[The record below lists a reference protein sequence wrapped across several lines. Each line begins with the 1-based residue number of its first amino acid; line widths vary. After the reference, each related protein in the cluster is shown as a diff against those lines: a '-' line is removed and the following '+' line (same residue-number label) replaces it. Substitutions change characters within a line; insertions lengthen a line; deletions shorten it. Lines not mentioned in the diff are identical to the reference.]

1 MGSAKL
7 WNRIVALLSLLIVFA
22 CGRNVMS
29 QTRISEA
36 IRNDQRVTLNKTTSP
51 LIAKSVEA
59 GRLPGGQNL
68 GRMLLLLAP
77 TAEQDQ
83 AAEKFVN
90 DLHDA
95 SSPSFHQ
102 WLSPADF
109 GKRFGIADADAAQ
122 VQQWLQSRGLTVNE
136 ISQSRRF
143 IVFSGS
149 VSQVENAFATEM
161 HKYSYQQNGKE
172 LSFISNSK
180 DIQIPAALQAVVKGV
195 VRLHSDP
202 RNPQAVMGGKVYF
215 NKTSK
220 QFTDTNGDHY
230 LSPADFAKIYN
241 VQPLY
246 DLGINGAGQSIAI
259 TGRSEIEV
267 QDVRDF
273 RTLMGLPAND
283 PQVILNGDDP
293 FQTLDDMPEALLDV
307 TWSGAVAPMAQI
319 IFVVSQSNFADGIDA
334 SAAYIVD
341 HNLAPVMSTSY
352 GFCEQ
357 NLGPVQN
364 AFYNSLWQQAAAEGI
379 TAFVS
384 SGDSGG
390 AGCDSPSGGLYA
402 SGVAVNGIGSTPY
415 NVSVGGTQFDDT
427 SNPSA
432 YWSNTNDPT
441 TLLSALGYIPE
452 MAWNESNNDP
462 TYPILLSGGGGV
474 STIYAKPN
482 WQTAAGVPNDGKRDL
497 PDISLSASV
506 HDGYLICIYGGCS
519 YGNSY
524 LNAFGGTS
532 AASPAAAGI
541 MALVNQKLG
550 GQRQG
555 LANFV
560 FYRLA
565 STAGVYHDTAKGS
578 NKVPDVNG
586 QYTVGY
592 SAGPGYD
599 LATGLGSFDV
609 SALVNH
615 WQAAS
620 STHGSTTK
628 LKLGSGQSL
637 PVVHGTPLTF
647 DATVQCSEAGCK
659 HPTGEVSLMA
669 TSAAGDTIA
678 SGVGTLSPGSPS
690 TSNIQTGSIPGGSY
704 GLTARYSGDG
714 TYYSST
720 SSPVQVKVNPEPSQ
734 TYVGVL
740 GGGSLLFAPVTFS
753 YDNPQQVAIVVAGN
767 SGEGYPT
774 GTVSLQAD
782 GQPVKTVPGKGP
794 DPLQDSPMVLNY
806 GEKSPILF
814 GGAPISQSSTI
825 SFLAPGLSVGTHQLQ
840 ASYPGDNSFSSST
853 SPGSSTNTFT
863 FSVTK
868 ANSLIADFFTMGTPV
883 LNVPVDLAGQI
894 ALYNYC
900 APYGGKVT
908 ATDITSGTPV
918 ILGSVTIA
926 PDEYCD
932 GYTIPVTFKTSGVT
946 DPSCPNGSAC
956 RHTVQIDYSGDSNV
970 NPSSNKY
977 NYILVSTNSPT
988 NTMLTADT
996 MATMVGN
1003 PVTLTASVLSNVP
1016 LHQPT
1021 GQMVTFMDGTSTLG
1035 TAPLTDPQNQGGG
1048 TYLFTA
1054 TLVVSKLSGGPHNLI
1069 AKFAG
1074 DSVNTGSDSSAT
1086 PVIVNIMD
1094 YALQGAPTAITI
1106 KDGQSGL
1113 ATISV
1118 FPLGGFAQPV
1128 QLSCG
1133 MLPANVSCNFS
1144 QASVTPDGVHP
1155 SNATLTIN
1163 TNHLSASRNGN
1174 NRLLGVTSTLAFGF
1188 VLLPFVSRKR
1198 LKTSLGM
1205 LGLFLVVLVGVG
1217 CGGGSN
1223 SNNAAA
1229 GTYTVTVTAA
1239 TAGAVSSKTAQVTVN
1254 IVH

>member
-7 WNRIVALLSLLIVFA
+7 WNRIAVLLSLLMVFA
-22 CGRNVMS
+22 CGQNVMS
-29 QTRISEA
+29 QTRIAEA
-36 IRNDQRVTLNKTTSP
+36 IRNDQRVTLSKTTSP

-83 AAEKFVN
+83 AAEQLVN

-109 GKRFGIADADAAQ
+109 GKRFGIADGDAAQ
-122 VQQWLQSRGLTVNE
+122 VQQWLQSRGLTVHE

-215 NKTSK
+215 NKPSK

-230 LSPADFAKIYN
+230 LSPGDFAKIYN

-273 RTLMGLPAND
+273 RALMGLPAND

-441 TLLSALGYIPE
+441 TLRSALGYIPE

-462 TYPILLSGGGGV
+462 TNPMLLSGGGGV

-524 LNAFGGTS
+524 LIPFGGTS

-555 LANFV
+555 L
-560 FYRLA
+560 
-565 STAGVYHDTAKGS
+565 G
-578 NKVPDVNG
+578 
-586 QYTVGY
+586 
-592 SAGPGYD
+592 
-599 LATGLGSFDV
+599 
-609 SALVNH
+609 
-615 WQAAS
+615 
-620 STHGSTTK
+620 
-628 LKLGSGQSL
+628 
-637 PVVHGTPLTF
+637 
-647 DATVQCSEAGCK
+647 
-659 HPTGEVSLMA
+659 
-669 TSAAGDTIA
+669 
-678 SGVGTLSPGSPS
+678 
-690 TSNIQTGSIPGGSY
+690 
-704 GLTARYSGDG
+704 
-714 TYYSST
+714 
-720 SSPVQVKVNPEPSQ
+720 
-734 TYVGVL
+734 
-740 GGGSLLFAPVTFS
+740 
-753 YDNPQQVAIVVAGN
+753 
-767 SGEGYPT
+767 
-774 GTVSLQAD
+774 
-782 GQPVKTVPGKGP
+782 
-794 DPLQDSPMVLNY
+794 
-806 GEKSPILF
+806 
-814 GGAPISQSSTI
+814 
-825 SFLAPGLSVGTHQLQ
+825 
-840 ASYPGDNSFSSST
+840 
-853 SPGSSTNTFT
+853 
-863 FSVTK
+863 
-868 ANSLIADFFTMGTPV
+868 
-883 LNVPVDLAGQI
+883 
-894 ALYNYC
+894 
-900 APYGGKVT
+900 
-908 ATDITSGTPV
+908 
-918 ILGSVTIA
+918 
-926 PDEYCD
+926 
-932 GYTIPVTFKTSGVT
+932 
-946 DPSCPNGSAC
+946 
-956 RHTVQIDYSGDSNV
+956 
-970 NPSSNKY
+970 
-977 NYILVSTNSPT
+977 
-988 NTMLTADT
+988 
-996 MATMVGN
+996 
-1003 PVTLTASVLSNVP
+1003 
-1016 LHQPT
+1016 
-1021 GQMVTFMDGTSTLG
+1021 
-1035 TAPLTDPQNQGGG
+1035 
-1048 TYLFTA
+1048 
-1054 TLVVSKLSGGPHNLI
+1054 
-1069 AKFAG
+1069 
-1074 DSVNTGSDSSAT
+1074 
-1086 PVIVNIMD
+1086 
-1094 YALQGAPTAITI
+1094 
-1106 KDGQSGL
+1106 
-1113 ATISV
+1113 
-1118 FPLGGFAQPV
+1118 
-1128 QLSCG
+1128 
-1133 MLPANVSCNFS
+1133 
-1144 QASVTPDGVHP
+1144 
-1155 SNATLTIN
+1155 
-1163 TNHLSASRNGN
+1163 
-1174 NRLLGVTSTLAFGF
+1174 
-1188 VLLPFVSRKR
+1188 
-1198 LKTSLGM
+1198 
-1205 LGLFLVVLVGVG
+1205 
-1217 CGGGSN
+1217 
-1223 SNNAAA
+1223 
-1229 GTYTVTVTAA
+1229 
-1239 TAGAVSSKTAQVTVN
+1239 
-1254 IVH
+1254 